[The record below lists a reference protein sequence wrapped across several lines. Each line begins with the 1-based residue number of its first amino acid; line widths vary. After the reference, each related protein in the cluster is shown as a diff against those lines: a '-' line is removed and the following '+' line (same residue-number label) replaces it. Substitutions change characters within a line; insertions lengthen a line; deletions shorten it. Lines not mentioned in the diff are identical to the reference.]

1 MNGMKSGSFRFARI
15 AGIDLS
21 LHYTWIIIA
30 ILIVI
35 SLVAQFRY
43 TNPDWSTATVWGS
56 AIITGLLF
64 FAGLIL
70 HELSH
75 AVVARARGLPV
86 NRITLF
92 LLGGVAQIEREPQSA
107 STEFLMAIAGP
118 LMSVAF
124 GFICLAIAHF
134 AFGWSLWTLA
144 HNPGAAI
151 FEWLGYINF
160 LLAAFNMIPGFP
172 LDGGRV
178 LRSILWW
185 ITGNADRATRIAAS
199 IGQVVGWLFII
210 YGIFRL
216 FTGEGIGAIWLAIIG
231 WFLIQAAGTSLA
243 VRQTES
249 ALAGLKVSDAMSRNC
264 GTIPSDISLQDFVDS
279 YLLRTGERC
288 FVVQDQGYL
297 IGMITPHEVR
307 QVPRED
313 WTRTSVRAAMLPM
326 SKMRTLAPDT
336 PLFQALEDMTRQDI
350 NQMPVVSNGNLLGV
364 LSRGNLLQIIRNRS
378 ELKAS

>member
-231 WFLIQAAGTSLA
+231 WFLIQAAGSSLA

-264 GTIPSDISLQDFVDS
+264 GTIPSNISLQDFVDS

>member
-1 MNGMKSGSFRFARI
+1 M
-15 AGIDLS
+15 
-21 LHYTWIIIA
+21 
-30 ILIVI
+30 I

-43 TNPDWSTATVWGS
+43 TNPDWPTTTLWAS

-92 LLGGVAQIEREPQSA
+92 LLGGVAQIEREPESA

-118 LMSVAF
+118 LMSVLF
-124 GFICLAIAHF
+124 GFLCLAIAHF
-134 AFGWSLWTLA
+134 AFGWTLWTLA

-160 LLAAFNMIPGFP
+160 MLAAFNMIPGFP

-178 LRSILWW
+178 LRSIIWW
-185 ITGNADRATRIAAS
+185 ISGSADRATRIAAG
-199 IGQVVGWLFII
+199 IGQIVGWLFII
-210 YGIFRL
+210 YGFFRL

-231 WFLIQAAGTSLA
+231 WFLIQAAGSSLA
-243 VRQTES
+243 VRKSES
-249 ALAGLKVSDAMSRNC
+249 ALEGLKVSDAMSRNC
-264 GTIPSDISLQDFVDS
+264 GTIPSNISLQDFVDS

-297 IGMITPHEVR
+297 IGMITPGEVH

-313 WTRTSVRAAMLPM
+313 WTRTSVRAAMLPLA
-326 SKMRTLAPDT
+326 KMRTLTPDT
-336 PLFQALEDMTRQDI
+336 PLFQALEEMTRQDI

>member
-1 MNGMKSGSFRFARI
+1 MNGTKSGSFRFARI

-43 TNPDWSTATVWGS
+43 TNPDWSTATLWGS

-75 AVVARARGLPV
+75 AVVARLRGLPV

-124 GFICLAIAHF
+124 GFVCLAIAHF
-134 AFGWSLWTLA
+134 VFGWTLWTLA

-151 FEWLGYINF
+151 FQWLGYINF
-160 LLAAFNMIPGFP
+160 MLAAFNMIPGFP

-185 ITGNADRATRIAAS
+185 ITGNADRATRIAAG

-210 YGIFRL
+210 YGLFRL

-231 WFLIQAAGTSLA
+231 WFLIQAAGSSLA

-264 GTIPSDISLQDFVDS
+264 GTIPSNISLQDFVDS

-297 IGMITPHEVR
+297 VGMITPHEVR

-313 WTRTSVRAAMLPM
+313 WTRTSVRAAMLPL
-326 SKMRTLAPDT
+326 SKMRTVAPDT
-336 PLFQALEDMTRQDI
+336 SLFQALEEMTRQDI
-350 NQMPVVSNGNLLGV
+350 NQMPIVSNGNLLGV
-364 LSRGNLLQIIRNRS
+364 LSRGNLLQMIRNRS